1 MLKAKIQKGER
12 ATIEATGSTMEIMA
26 DILVLINSIHTQ
38 FQSADPGTAAAFRL
52 GLSESLSDPNSSVWK
67 AHDGQ
72 TGIIFHKPEQ
82 ED

>member
-1 MLKAKIQKGER
+1 MLKATIQKGESS
-12 ATIEATGSTMEIMA
+12 AIEATGSTMEIMA

-52 GLSESLSDPNSSVWK
+52 GLSEILADPNSSVWK

-72 TGIIFHKPEQ
+72 SGIILQKPDR